1 MDKAINGEEKEE
13 EECLKDIYQY
23 NEINVLVKGFFLLDN
38 DIKKLY
44 NNLKSIHNNINI
56 VILNAN
62 IVFGIEHIFGILKII
77 NEEIKRKEER
87 GIKNFDVEFLL
98 RICYTSQISHAF
110 QLLSDNKTNDF
121 ICILFSKSLS
131 DIKKIY
137 IDLKNYG
144 EEDVSNS
151 LIQISES
158 KKLNI
163 LKLFFNKDLKDIGN
177 LSIIKDDL
185 KFRNFLIER
194 SAIVLK

>member
-1 MDKAINGEEKEE
+1 LDKSINGKEMEE
-13 EECLKDIYQY
+13 EYLKDVYQY
-23 NEINVLVKGFFLLDN
+23 DEINVLVKGFFLLDN

-44 NNLKSIHNNINI
+44 NSLKSIHNDINI
-56 VILNAN
+56 VIVNAN

-98 RICYTSQISHAF
+98 RICYTSQISYAF
-110 QLLSDNKTNDF
+110 QLLNDNKTNDF
-121 ICILFSKSLS
+121 IFILFSKNLTE
-131 DIKKIY
+131 IKKIY

-144 EEDVSNS
+144 KEDTSNS

-163 LKLFFNKDLKDIGN
+163 LKLFFNKDLKDLGN
-177 LSIIKDDL
+177 LSIINDDL
-185 KFRNFLIER
+185 KFQNFLIER

>member
-1 MDKAINGEEKEE
+1 LNKAINGKEKEE
-13 EECLKDIYQY
+13 EYLKDIYQY
-23 NEINVLVKGFFLLDN
+23 DEINVLVKGFFLLDN

-44 NNLKSIHNNINI
+44 NSLKSIHNDINI
-56 VILNAN
+56 VIVNAN

-98 RICYTSQISHAF
+98 RICYTSQISYAF
-110 QLLSDNKTNDF
+110 QLLNDNKTNDF
-121 ICILFSKSLS
+121 IFILFSKNLT

-144 EEDVSNS
+144 KEDTSNS

-163 LKLFFNKDLKDIGN
+163 LKLFFNKDLKDLGN
-177 LSIIKDDL
+177 LSIINDDL
-185 KFRNFLIER
+185 KFQNFLIER

>member
-1 MDKAINGEEKEE
+1 LDKSINGKEMEE
-13 EECLKDIYQY
+13 EYLKDVYQY
-23 NEINVLVKGFFLLDN
+23 DEINVLVKGFFLLDN

-44 NNLKSIHNNINI
+44 NSLKSIHNDINI
-56 VILNAN
+56 VIVNAN

-98 RICYTSQISHAF
+98 RICYTSQISYAF
-110 QLLSDNKTNDF
+110 QLLNDNKTNDF
-121 ICILFSKSLS
+121 IFILFSKNLT

-144 EEDVSNS
+144 KEDTSNS

-163 LKLFFNKDLKDIGN
+163 LKLFFNKDFKDLGN
-177 LSIIKDDL
+177 LSIINDDL
-185 KFRNFLIER
+185 KFQNFLIER

>member
-1 MDKAINGEEKEE
+1 LNKAINGKEKEE
-13 EECLKDIYQY
+13 EYLKDIYQY
-23 NEINVLVKGFFLLDN
+23 DEINVLVKGFFLLDN

-44 NNLKSIHNNINI
+44 NSLKSIHNDINI
-56 VILNAN
+56 VIVNAN
-62 IVFGIEHIFGILKII
+62 IVFGIDHIFGILKII
-77 NEEIKRKEER
+77 DEEIKRKGER

-98 RICYTSQISHAF
+98 RICYTSQISYAF
-110 QLLSDNKTNDF
+110 QLLNDNKTNDF
-121 ICILFSKSLS
+121 IFILFSKNLT

-144 EEDVSNS
+144 EEDISNS

-163 LKLFFNKDLKDIGN
+163 LKLFFNKGLNDLGN

-185 KFRNFLIER
+185 KFQNFLIER

>member
-1 MDKAINGEEKEE
+1 LDKAVNGEERKEE
-13 EECLKDIYQY
+13 YLKDIYQY
-23 NEINVLVKGFFLLDN
+23 DEFNVLIKGFYLVDN
-38 DIKKLY
+38 NLKKLY
-44 NNLKSIHNNINI
+44 DNLKAIHNDINI
-56 VILNAN
+56 VIVNAN

-87 GIKNFDVEFLL
+87 EIKNFNVEFLL
-98 RICYTSQISHAF
+98 RICYTNQISHAF

-131 DIKKIY
+131 NIKKIY

-144 EEDVSNS
+144 DEDISNS
-151 LIQISES
+151 LIQISEA
-158 KKLNI
+158 KKLHI
-163 LKLFFNKDLKDIGN
+163 LRLFYNKDLKDVEN

-185 KFRNFLIER
+185 KFQNFLIER

>member
-1 MDKAINGEEKEE
+1 LDKSINGKEMEE
-13 EECLKDIYQY
+13 EYLKDVYQY
-23 NEINVLVKGFFLLDN
+23 DEINVLVKGFFLLDN

-44 NNLKSIHNNINI
+44 NSLKSIHNDINI
-56 VILNAN
+56 VIVNAN

-98 RICYTSQISHAF
+98 RICYTSQISYAF
-110 QLLSDNKTNDF
+110 QLLNDNKTNDF
-121 ICILFSKSLS
+121 IFILFSKNLT

-144 EEDVSNS
+144 KEDTSNS

-163 LKLFFNKDLKDIGN
+163 LKLFFNKDLKDLGN
-177 LSIIKDDL
+177 LSIINDDL
-185 KFRNFLIER
+185 EFQNFLIER

>member
-1 MDKAINGEEKEE
+1 LNKAINGKEKEE
-13 EECLKDIYQY
+13 EYLKDIYQY
-23 NEINVLVKGFFLLDN
+23 DEINVLVKGFFLLDN

-44 NNLKSIHNNINI
+44 NNLKSIHNDINI
-56 VILNAN
+56 VIVNAN

-98 RICYTSQISHAF
+98 RICYTSQISYAF
-110 QLLSDNKTNDF
+110 QLLNDNKTNDF
-121 ICILFSKSLS
+121 IFILFSKNLT

-144 EEDVSNS
+144 KEDTSNS

-163 LKLFFNKDLKDIGN
+163 LKLFFNKDLKDLGN
-177 LSIIKDDL
+177 LSIINDDL
-185 KFRNFLIER
+185 EFQNFLIER

>member
-1 MDKAINGEEKEE
+1 MDKAINGKEKEE
-13 EECLKDIYQY
+13 EYLKDIYQY
-23 NEINVLVKGFFLLDN
+23 DEINVMVKGFFLLDN

-44 NNLKSIHNNINI
+44 NSLKSIHNDINI
-56 VILNAN
+56 VIVNAN
-62 IVFGIEHIFGILKII
+62 FVFGIEHIFGILKII

-87 GIKNFDVEFLL
+87 VIKNFDVEFLL
-98 RICYTSQISHAF
+98 RICYTSQISYAF
-110 QLLSDNKTNDF
+110 QLLNDNKTNDF
-121 ICILFSKSLS
+121 IFILFSKNLT

-144 EEDVSNS
+144 EEDISNS
-151 LIQISES
+151 LIQISEA

-163 LKLFFNKDLKDIGN
+163 LKFFFNKDLNDLGN

-185 KFRNFLIER
+185 KFQNFLIER

>member
-1 MDKAINGEEKEE
+1 MDTAVNGEEKEE
-13 EECLKDIYQY
+13 EYLNDIYQY
-23 NEINVLVKGFFLLDN
+23 DEINVLVKGFFLLDN

-44 NNLKSIHNNINI
+44 DNLKSIHNDINI
-56 VILNAN
+56 VIVNAN

-77 NEEIKRKEER
+77 NEEIKRKEKK

-98 RICYTSQISHAF
+98 RICYTNQISFAF
-110 QLLSDNKTNDF
+110 QLLSDNKTNDV

-131 DIKKIY
+131 NIKKIY

-144 EEDVSNS
+144 EEDISNS
-151 LIQISES
+151 LIQISEA

-163 LKLFFNKDLKDIGN
+163 LKLFFNKDLKDLGN
-177 LSIIKDDL
+177 LDIIKDNL
-185 KFRNFLIER
+185 KFQNFLIER

>member
-1 MDKAINGEEKEE
+1 MEE
-13 EECLKDIYQY
+13 EYLKDVYQY
-23 NEINVLVKGFFLLDN
+23 DEINVLVKGFFLLDN

-44 NNLKSIHNNINI
+44 NSLKSIHNDINI
-56 VILNAN
+56 VIVNAN

-98 RICYTSQISHAF
+98 RICYTSQISYAF
-110 QLLSDNKTNDF
+110 QLLNDNKTNDF
-121 ICILFSKSLS
+121 IFILFSKNLT

-144 EEDVSNS
+144 KEDTSNS

-163 LKLFFNKDLKDIGN
+163 LKLFFNKDLKDLGN
-177 LSIIKDDL
+177 LSIINDDL
-185 KFRNFLIER
+185 EFQNFLIER